1 MLRYGCDRCAEA
13 LYKLNLAHTDAQR
26 VAKQLLIP
34 VSSISQTARPQR
46 ETFGNSLSSDEQD
59 DFQNLQKQ
67 EMPTS
72 LNNVKRGISC
82 FCKFMK
88 ITAQTYTA
96 NFRMS
101 LFVSGRNEIPLYK

>member
-13 LYKLNLAHTDAQR
+13 LYKLNLAHTGTQR

-34 VSSISQTARPQR
+34 VSSISQTARSQR

-67 EMPTS
+67 EMPIS

-101 LFVSGRNEIPLYK
+101 PFAAGRNEIPLYK